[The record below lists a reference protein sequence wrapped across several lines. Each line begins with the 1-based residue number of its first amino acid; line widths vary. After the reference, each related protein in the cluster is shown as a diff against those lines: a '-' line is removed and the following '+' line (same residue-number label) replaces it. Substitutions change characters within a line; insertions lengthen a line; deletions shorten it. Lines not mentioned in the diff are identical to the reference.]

1 MLKCWSYSPD
11 DRPTFLYCLEV
22 LKLLQLHTS
31 DSIQITVQF
40 PSWAPNGKI
49 FFNDYFN
56 GHDACIHLCHLTS
69 HYSFYSC

>member
-49 FFNDYFN
+49 FFLKTY
-56 GHDACIHLCHLTS
+56 
-69 HYSFYSC
+69 

>member
-49 FFNDYFN
+49 LFLMIILMGMTHAF
-56 GHDACIHLCHLTS
+56 ILVI
-69 HYSFYSC
+69 